1 MSRTSD
7 SRDQVRDRVPDSAR
21 DHDSVYD
28 GLLGTDPTHWAF
40 GTGFEDPLAG
50 VDTRVASGVDPREL
64 GALCRDLGDDALVLA
79 HRLSQ
84 WCSRAPDLE
93 TDIAVS
99 NIALDLLGQARLLL
113 TRAAAADPALVP
125 EVPGSPA
132 PAEDLLAYFREADM
146 FGSSRLA
153 ALGNADFAQ
162 LVVRLLLWSA
172 QRLAVLTDLTD
183 HADGVVAA
191 VAAKGVRE
199 VTYHRDWSAR
209 WVLVLA
215 GGTPESRLRLEDA
228 LAAVWPSYGDLLERH
243 PEAAAGVE
251 DVVTHVLLSA
261 GVERP
266 HVVVGADV
274 DDDLP
279 ALLADLQSVARA
291 HPLGVW

>member
-1 MSRTSD
+1 MN
-7 SRDQVRDRVPDSAR
+7 
-21 DHDSVYD
+21 DSVYD

-50 VDTRVASGVDPREL
+50 VDTRVPPGVDPRLL
-64 GALCRDLGDDALVLA
+64 GDLCRDLGDDALVLA

-125 EVPGSPA
+125 GVPGSPA
-132 PAEDLLAYFREADM
+132 PAEDLLAYFRDADA

-153 ALGNADFAQ
+153 AMINGDFAQ
-162 LVVRLLLWSA
+162 LVARLLLWSSH
-172 QRLAVLTDLTD
+172 RLAVLSALVT
-183 HADGVVAA
+183 HPDGVVAA

-215 GGTPESRLRLEDA
+215 GGTAESRRRLEAA
-228 LAAVWPSYGDLLERH
+228 LGAVWPAYGELLERH
-243 PEAAAGVE
+243 PEVGAEVE
-251 DVVTHVLLSA
+251 DVVTRVLVAA
-261 GVERP
+261 GIDRP
-266 HVVVGADV
+266 PVMVGADV
-274 DDDLP
+274 ADDLP
-279 ALLADLQSVARA
+279 GLLVDLQSVARL
-291 HPLGVW
+291 HPRGVW